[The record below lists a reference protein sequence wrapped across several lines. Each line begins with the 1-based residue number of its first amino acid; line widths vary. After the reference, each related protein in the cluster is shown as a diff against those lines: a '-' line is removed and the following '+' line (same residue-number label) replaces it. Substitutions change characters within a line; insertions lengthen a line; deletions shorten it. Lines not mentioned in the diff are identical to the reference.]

1 MYDACMDTGKAVIC
15 MSDKIKWDNDDGILF
30 SGYVN
35 CCEWKMFGESP
46 KESIEVNHWCK
57 KFHF

>member
-1 MYDACMDTGKAVIC
+1 MYDAYMDTGKAVIC
-15 MSDKIKWDNDDGILF
+15 MSGKIKWDNDDGILF

-46 KESIEVNHWCK
+46 KESI
-57 KFHF
+57 